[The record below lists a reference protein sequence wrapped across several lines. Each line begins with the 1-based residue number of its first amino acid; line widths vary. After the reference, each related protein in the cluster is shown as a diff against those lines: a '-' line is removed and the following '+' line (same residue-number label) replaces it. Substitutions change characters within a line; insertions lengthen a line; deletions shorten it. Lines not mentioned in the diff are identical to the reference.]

1 MKIISLYIFKYS
13 LFLFFP
19 FPFMIPVTCMLDL
32 FAVFHLFL
40 MFFLFLLPFFL
51 WSSVWLFF
59 YWPVFG
65 SLFQSSAMSSML
77 LNTSS
82 DFLISDT
89 VFLSSRMFIRFFKN
103 IFQLSAKIHYS
114 FIYILELMPYF
125 LQHINQ
131 LFWSLWLIPI
141 SEFFVEYFYW
151 FLPRNFECVC
161 VLACLIIFWCHMWM
175 KYYKGSGCGFD
186 DVIFKADYVV
196 LRRQVESGG
205 YLSSCWILVLG
216 FVRAGLF
223 QMALF

>member
-1 MKIISLYIFKYS
+1 M
-13 LFLFFP
+13 
-19 FPFMIPVTCMLDL
+19 
-32 FAVFHLFL
+32 FHLFL
-40 MFFLFLLPFFL
+40 TFFLFLLPFFL
-51 WSSVWLFF
+51 WSSVWLFLI
-59 YWPVFG
+59 G
-65 SLFQSSAMSSML
+65 LSLDHYSSLLLCSVML

-89 VFLSSRMFIRFFKN
+89 VFLSSRMFIRFLKN
-103 IFQLSAKIHYS
+103 IFQLSAKIHCS

-131 LFWSLWLIPI
+131 LFWSLWLITI
-141 SEFFVEYFYW
+141 SEFFVEDFYW
-151 FLPRNFECVC
+151 FWPHNFECMC
-161 VLACLIIFWCHMWM
+161 VLACLIIFWCYMWM
-175 KYYKGSGCGFD
+175 KYYRGSGCGFD